1 MNLLRLLDRSLVKA
15 ETAFLVVFL
24 STMILLSFT
33 QVLLRNVWGIG
44 FLWADPLIRHL
55 VIWVGFLGAAVATHE
70 DRHIS
75 IDAITRFLPS
85 RIKAVAHIL
94 TSLFAI
100 AVCYFLANAAWVFL
114 LDEQSSADE
123 LVLSI
128 PLWVAIVIIPA
139 GYCLMMFH
147 FFVKIIEHTVTLF
160 ARQEAVSR

>member
-1 MNLLRLLDRSLVKA
+1 MNLLRLLDRALVKA

-75 IDAITRFLPS
+75 IDAITRFLPA
-85 RIKAVAHIL
+85 RIKALSHVL
-94 TSLFAI
+94 TSAFAFV
-100 AVCYFLANAAWVFL
+100 VCYFLANASWVFL

-128 PLWVAIVIIPA
+128 PLWVAIVIIPG
-139 GYCLMMFH
+139 GYGLMMVH
-147 FFVKIIEHTVTLF
+147 FIVKIIEHAVTLF
-160 ARQEAVSR
+160 GKHESVAQ